1 MLLKIN
7 FNSNEELVSLAEI
20 ITKDYMET
28 HKHSVS
34 EDNVYRVVIRVLHGN
49 IELSYKAIR
58 EYIKNQWNGTVKI
71 NVFKLYSSIY
81 NELLERKLIKVY
93 EDDPEEIRTK
103 IKDICFSKMTRKG
116 YDSLVKTLNETRDE
130 NLEAIFDFVIRMS
143 ENFEED

>member
-71 NVFKLYSSIY
+71 NVFKPYSSIY

-93 EDDPEEIRTK
+93 KDDPEEIRTK

-116 YDSLVKTLNETRDE
+116 YDSLVKTLDETRDE

-143 ENFEED
+143 ENFEEE

>member
-7 FNSNEELVSLAEI
+7 FNSNEDLVSLAEI

>member
-34 EDNVYRVVIRVLHGN
+34 EENVYRVVIRVLHGN

-58 EYIKNQWNGTVKI
+58 EYIKNQWNNTVNI
-71 NVFKLYSSIY
+71 NIFKLYSSIY

>member
-7 FNSNEELVSLAEI
+7 FNSNEDLVSLAEI

-81 NELLERKLIKVY
+81 NELLKRKLIKVY

>member
-34 EDNVYRVVIRVLHGN
+34 EENVYRVVIRVLHGN
-49 IELSYKAIR
+49 TELSYKAIR
-58 EYIKNQWNGTVKI
+58 EYIKNQWNNTVNI
-71 NVFKLYSSIY
+71 NIFKLYSSIY

-130 NLEAIFDFVIRMS
+130 NLEAIFDFVIHMS